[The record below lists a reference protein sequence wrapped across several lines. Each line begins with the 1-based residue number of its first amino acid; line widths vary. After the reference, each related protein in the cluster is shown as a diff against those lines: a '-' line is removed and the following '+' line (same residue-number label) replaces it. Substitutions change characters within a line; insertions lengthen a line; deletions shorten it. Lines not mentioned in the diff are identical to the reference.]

1 VNEPLLLPVREAA
14 RRLGI
19 GRDRCYELVRRGELR
34 AVAVGRRRLIPRSE
48 LEVWIARQLE
58 GAEAEV
64 VRRD

>member
-1 VNEPLLLPVREAA
+1 VNGEPLLLGVREAA

-58 GAEAEV
+58 RAEEAG
-64 VRRD
+64 